1 MKGEVIFIVGPT
13 ATGKSE
19 VAVEL
24 AKLINAE
31 VISCDSMQIYKGMD
45 IIASYPP
52 AKLRRKIPHHLVS
65 VVSPQREFNVNQY
78 RRRALGLLRRI
89 IKNGKPVI
97 FVGGTGLYMS
107 VMIDGIFKG
116 GKEDKR
122 LRSRLYRLAEKKGVS
137 YIYKKLVKVDPD
149 AAKRIHPHDRK
160 RIVRA
165 LEVYQ
170 GTGKPISVLQRQR
183 RGLADDYDIKSFYLD
198 LNRQELY
205 RRIDSRLQ
213 GMFEDGL
220 IKEVKRLLE
229 TRLSRTA
236 SCAIGI
242 KELSEYLGDRMG
254 LTDSKALISRNTR
267 NYAKRQISWFR
278 RDKRIQWIKVKKIDS
293 PKEIAIRICQ
303 MRTQF
308 TAA

>member
-1 MKGEVIFIVGPT
+1 MYRSQIIFIVGPT
-13 ATGKSE
+13 AVGKSR
-19 VAVEL
+19 VAFEL
-24 AKLINAE
+24 AKKINAE
-31 VISCDSMQIYKGMD
+31 IISCDSMQIYKGMD

-52 AKLRRKIPHHLVS
+52 AKLQRKVAHHLVS
-65 VVSPQREFNVNQY
+65 VVSPGREFNVNQY

-89 IKNGKPVI
+89 LKKGKPVI

-107 VMIDGIFKG
+107 VLIDGIFKG
-116 GKEDKR
+116 GKENKR
-122 LRSRLYRLAEKKGVS
+122 LRNRLYQLAEKNGAL

-149 AAKRIHPHDRK
+149 AAKKIHPHDRK

-170 GTGKPISVLQRQR
+170 STGKPISVLQRQR

-242 KELSEYLGDRMG
+242 KELQEYICGRGD
-254 LTDSKALISRNTR
+254 LESTKELIKRNTR
-267 NYAKRQISWFR
+267 NYAKRQISWFK
-278 RDKRIQWIKVKKIDS
+278 RDKRIKWIRVSNSDK
-293 PKEIAIRICQ
+293 PEEIVRRICQ
-303 MRTQF
+303 MTRHPV
-308 TAA
+308 